1 MLRTR
6 KRIGALLLAAALVV
20 GQLGATA
27 YAEEPENTG
36 KVTVTAFDGLDE
48 AVKYQTV
55 PAGTPLDGLTL
66 PATLGASV
74 YTVAADT
81 QPVSAHMQI
90 EGVTWEPDSPWD
102 DTAEQGGYTFA
113 PVLPAGYTL
122 ADGVEPP
129 EIYVRI
135 GAPAVPL
142 DAQGE
147 VLTVKFNDN
156 GSGGTSR
163 DNNEMK
169 TAIAAALSGSGQ
181 REQDITKIV
190 LTGSAAEITNN
201 NWKYLLERYDDTS
214 GWTKLTD
221 LDLSGMT
228 KLTTIKT
235 DSTSMPS
242 VLLKTLQT
250 LLLPDSLT
258 QIGNYAFNNCDKL
271 TLSKLPDDLQE
282 IGPQAFAHC
291 TNLALQALPD
301 SVTKIGWGAF
311 RSCERLSLTALP
323 DGVTKIEEWTFAHCT
338 NLALQSLPD
347 DLQEIGS
354 TAFLDCT
361 GITLNSLPDDLQEI
375 GRRAFANCTSLA
387 LQSLPDDLQKI
398 EQETFR
404 GCTSL
409 ALQKLPASLTEIET
423 LAFQDCTSLG
433 KLLMEP
439 TTAPTLGEDVF
450 AGTSPDLICYVPKGG
465 TGYDSGDWG
474 KLTQVEYSPTTAVS
488 IPPALTL
495 NLQNNL
501 TDTLPFTI
509 TPDDAVPVL
518 LWQSDAPGV
527 ATVDDAGNVTAVSS
541 GTATITATSWQGGKT
556 AACTVTVL
564 TPVTGVTLHPSEL
577 LLYTNKEPKTAAL
590 TATVEPADASN
601 KAVSWKSSDTNI
613 ATVDG
618 SGNVTAVSS
627 GTATITVTTED
638 GSYEAACTVTVES
651 VSSGGGGGGG
661 GSSYFSRTLT
671 DKPTGIVVK
680 GIQIHG
686 SAALTVK
693 AGELHKA
700 GDAGCDLLRAAQAS
714 GHLLGVWDVSLSRGF
729 RGKLTVSIPAAGR
742 NGQTLTVAHC
752 VDGKLTLSG
761 VKVSEGFAK
770 VETDSLSPFAVLDGV
785 YTQAE
790 LEALAGWENPF
801 ADVKVGD
808 WFYDAV
814 KYVHQKGLM
823 VGVTETAFGP
833 DGPVTRAQVWTVLAR
848 LDGADTSGG
857 APWYAPAQT
866 WAVQKGVSDG
876 TDPDG
881 PVTREQLVTMLYRYA
896 QNAGMD
902 VSVGGDTNILSYSD
916 APDVAAWAVPAFQW
930 ACGSGIISG
939 TSGATLS
946 PRTGATRAQLA
957 AILQRYSS
965 GTV

>member
-6 KRIGALLLAAALVV
+6 KRIGALLLAAVLVI

-36 KVTVTAFDGLDE
+36 KVTITAFDGLDE

-81 QPVSAHMQI
+81 QPVPAHIQI

-102 DTAEQGGYTFA
+102 DTAEQGGYLFT

-135 GAPAVPL
+135 GEPAVPL
-142 DAQGE
+142 DAQDK
-147 VLTVKFNDN
+147 VLTVEFNDN
-156 GSGGTSR
+156 GSGGTNI
-163 DNNEMK
+163 DDNEMK
-169 TAIAAALSGSGQ
+169 TAIDAVLASVDKA
-181 REQDITKIV
+181 DVVTIK
-190 LTGSAAEITNN
+190 LTGDATEITGW
-201 NWKYLLERYDDTS
+201 NWKYLIDQYGKSS
-214 GWTKLTD
+214 GWDSLTA
-221 LDLSGMT
+221 LDLSGMARLEAIRNDT
-228 KLTTIKT
+228 GISIPSPKLTT
-235 DSTSMPS
+235 
-242 VLLKTLQT
+242 
-250 LLLPDSLT
+250 LT
-258 QIGNYAFNNCDKL
+258 
-271 TLSKLPDDLQE
+271 
-282 IGPQAFAHC
+282 
-291 TNLALQALPD
+291 LPD
-301 SVTKIGWGAF
+301 SVT
-311 RSCERLSLTALP
+311 
-323 DGVTKIEEWTFAHCT
+323 
-338 NLALQSLPD
+338 
-347 DLQEIGS
+347 EIGKRTFYDCKNLKLTELPGGVKQIGDS
-354 TAFLDCT
+354 AFSGCT
-361 GITLNSLPDDLQEI
+361 GITLNSLPSGVTKIEDSAFRDCTGITLNALPDGVTEI
-375 GRRAFANCTSLA
+375 GYSAFNGCTGITLDALPDGVTYIESYAFNGCTGITLDALPSGVTEIRDYAFWGCTSITLDA
-387 LQSLPDDLQKI
+387 LPKGLKQIGKQA
-398 EQETFR
+398 FY

-409 ALQKLPASLTEIET
+409 NEII
-423 LAFQDCTSLG
+423 
-433 KLLMEP
+433 MES
-439 TTAPTLGEDVF
+439 TAAPTLGNDVF
-450 AGTSPDLICYVPKGG
+450 LDTNITFYVPKGA
-465 TGYDSGDWG
+465 TGYDKDGWESLNTV
-474 KLTQVEYSPTTAVS
+474 KYSPTMS
-488 IPPALTL
+488 ISLPATLELLQDGSGTLTV
-495 NLQNNL
+495 
-501 TDTLPFTI
+501 
-509 TPDDAVPVL
+509 TPTPNDAVPIF
-518 LWQSDAPGV
+518 LWESSDTNI
-527 ATVDDAGNVTAVSS
+527 ATVDKNGNVTAVAV
-541 GTATITATSWQGGKT
+541 GTATITATSRQGRKT
-556 AACTVTVL
+556 ATCAVTVL

-618 SGNVTAVSS
+618 GGNVTAVSS
-627 GTATITVTTED
+627 GTATITATTED
-638 GSYEAACTVTVES
+638 GSYEAACTVTVET
-651 VSSGGGGGGG
+651 VSSGSGGGGG

-680 GIQIHG
+680 GTQIHG

-693 AGELHKA
+693 AGEFHKA

-714 GHLLGVWDVSLSRGF
+714 GHLLGGWDVSLSRGF
-729 RGKLTVSIPAAGR
+729 RGKLTVSIPVAGR

-761 VKVSEGFAK
+761 VKVSEGFAA
-770 VETDSLSPFAVLDGV
+770 VETNTLSPFAVLDGV
-785 YTQAE
+785 YTQAG
-790 LEALAGWENPF
+790 LEALAAPGWENPF

-857 APWYAPAQT
+857 TPWYSPAQT
-866 WAVQKGVSDG
+866 WAVKKGVSDG

-916 APDVAAWAVPAFQW
+916 APDVAEWAVPAFQW

-939 TSGATLS
+939 TGSATLS
-946 PRTGATRAQLA
+946 PRAGATRAQLA
-957 AILQRYSS
+957 AILQRYSG

>member
-6 KRIGALLLAAALVV
+6 KRIGALLLAAALVI

-55 PAGTPLDGLTL
+55 PAGTPLDGLSL

-81 QPVSAHMQI
+81 QPVPAHIQI

-113 PVLPAGYTL
+113 PVLPAGYVLT
-122 ADGVEPP
+122 DKVEPP

-135 GAPAVPL
+135 GEPAVPL
-142 DAQGE
+142 DAQDK

-156 GSGGTSR
+156 GSGGKS
-163 DNNEMK
+163 DNDNDMK
-169 TAIAAALSGSGQ
+169 TAIDAAFTSSGANQ
-181 REQDITKIV
+181 ANITTIK
-190 LTGSAAEITNN
+190 LTGSVTEITRW
-201 NWKYLLERYDDTS
+201 NWKYLIDQYNRDS
-214 GWTKLTD
+214 GWDSLTA

-228 KLTTIKT
+228 NLEAIRNDTYFSMGLLTKLTTLT
-235 DSTSMPS
+235 
-242 VLLKTLQT
+242 
-250 LLLPDSLT
+250 LPDSMTEIGYFAFSYCTGLKLDALPKKLT
-258 QIGNYAFNNCDKL
+258 KIGDYAFYGCTSILLDA
-271 TLSKLPDDLQE
+271 LPDDVKQ
-282 IGPQAFAHC
+282 IGDSAFNGC
-291 TNLALQALPD
+291 TGLKLTALPKKLTKIGDSAFRNCAGITLDALPD
-301 SVTKIGWGAF
+301 DVKQIGAGAF
-311 RSCERLSLTALP
+311 SKCTGLKLTKLP
-323 DGVTKIEEWTFAHCT
+323 DGVTY
-338 NLALQSLPD
+338 
-347 DLQEIGS
+347 IGER
-354 TAFLDCT
+354 AFQYCT
-361 GITLNSLPDDLQEI
+361 GITLKELPDGVTYIESY
-375 GRRAFANCTSLA
+375 AFNCCTGITLDA
-387 LQSLPDDLQKI
+387 LPKGLKQI
-398 EQETFR
+398 EEQAFY

-409 ALQKLPASLTEIET
+409 NEII
-423 LAFQDCTSLG
+423 
-433 KLLMEP
+433 MES
-439 TTAPTLGEDVF
+439 TAAPTLGEDVF
-450 AGTSPDLICYVPKGG
+450 GDTNITFYVPKGG
-465 TGYDSGDWG
+465 TGYDKGGWESLNTV
-474 KLTQVEYSPTTAVS
+474 KYSPTTS
-488 IPPALTL
+488 ISLPATLELRPNESGTLTV
-495 NLQNNL
+495 
-501 TDTLPFTI
+501 
-509 TPDDAVPVL
+509 TPTPNDAVPIF
-518 LWQSDAPGV
+518 LWESSDTNI
-527 ATVDDAGNVTAVSS
+527 ATVDKNGSVTAVAV
-541 GTATITATSWQGGKT
+541 GTATITATSRQGRKT

-627 GTATITVTTED
+627 GTATITATTED
-638 GSYEAACTVTVES
+638 GSYEAACTVTVET
-651 VSSGGGGGGG
+651 VSSGGGG

-680 GIQIHG
+680 GTQIHG

-693 AGELHKA
+693 AGELHGT

-714 GHLLGVWDVSLSRGF
+714 GHLPGVWDVSLSRGF
-729 RGKLTVSIPAAGR
+729 RGKLTVSLPVADR

-790 LEALAGWENPF
+790 LEALAAPGWKNPF

-866 WAVQKGVSDG
+866 WAVKKGVSDG

-916 APDVAAWAVPAFQW
+916 ALDVAEWAVPAFQW

-939 TSGATLS
+939 TGGATLS

-957 AILQRYSS
+957 AILQRYSG